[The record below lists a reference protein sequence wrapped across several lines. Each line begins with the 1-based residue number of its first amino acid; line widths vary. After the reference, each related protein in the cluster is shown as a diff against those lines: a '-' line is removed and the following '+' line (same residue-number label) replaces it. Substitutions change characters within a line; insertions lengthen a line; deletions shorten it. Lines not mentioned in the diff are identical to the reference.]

1 MLEHV
6 LSPLRNARTV
16 LKHYK
21 LSFDKTVVWS
31 RMAQRIQTVNIPTL
45 SSPAQGRSRTRRR
58 TLLRSI
64 SGSRASTTCTA
75 PSRHHRWDTLR
86 RNGWVVDIAVHALH
100 SCRESCGLPPSNVS
114 QMFAVSDVLL
124 SRIDESGVFAHHCTR
139 SSYSASQPVPPWLT
153 RCLDSRAHYREL
165 VSALVLM
172 FTY

>member
-16 LKHYK
+16 LKHYT
-21 LSFDKTVVWS
+21 LSFGKTVVWS
-31 RMAQRIQTVNIPTL
+31 RMAQRTQTVNFPTL

-75 PSRHHRWDTLR
+75 PSRHHRWVILP

-100 SCRESCGLPPSNVS
+100 SCRESCGTAALESIADVRSLGCTSITDRRIGRFCTPSHS
-114 QMFAVSDVLL
+114 IKLLCLSARAAMADAVPRFSSTL
-124 SRIDESGVFAHHCTR
+124 S
-139 SSYSASQPVPPWLT
+139 
-153 RCLDSRAHYREL
+153 
-165 VSALVLM
+165 
-172 FTY
+172 